1 MQKVSED
8 CKIKSKNL
16 VFILTPTTS
25 VTGNI
30 QWARVL
36 EVAIHKVH
44 EIGFPLERI
53 ESGFGTAPL
62 PPWKKF
68 YFCNGSH

>member
-1 MQKVSED
+1 M
-8 CKIKSKNL
+8 

-30 QWARVL
+30 QVVARVL

-62 PPWKKF
+62 PPIGKILFLQWVALMTQLF
-68 YFCNGSH
+68 MVVMCN